1 MGITGT
7 EVSKEASDI
16 VLLDDSF
23 STIVKSV
30 QWGRGI
36 YENFQRFIL
45 FQLTVNI
52 SAVLL
57 TVIFSLIPGGEAP
70 FNALE
75 LLWVNLIMDGPPALS
90 WRRAAPNSCNE
101 SPYGATAASLQRPC
115 WRAYC

>member
-57 TVIFSLIPGGEAP
+57 TVIFSLIPGGEPPLVFRTLVFYRFSGIDLRGASVLGLSNFAP
-70 FNALE
+70 
-75 LLWVNLIMDGPPALS
+75 
-90 WRRAAPNSCNE
+90 
-101 SPYGATAASLQRPC
+101 QRSAIF
-115 WRAYC
+115 RIIVLRGT